1 MEISTSSIFISLQNL
16 QQYLKIHKTNFKLV
30 FSEVAL
36 DSSVFSFDHYSL
48 SDILNNF
55 LLLKENLGHVLDL
68 LCDYA
73 PSYLDLEGLKQEQCL
88 LIELTK
94 QIQYHMKEDFKLFL
108 KTMKKYCLSDDFGRV
123 SLFTNSIF
131 EEDLSGCLKNIKS
144 LKEEMALMLD
154 QSEEIKQKKK
164 INEVFVKKTQE
175 KFKFYTMMLD
185 FWVNERTYS
194 LEDSFLLGEC
204 QGFMSFFLDLSR
216 KLDTEKIK
224 LPKLKKELF
233 IFFNG
238 NIKSQI
244 VSLKDID
251 CGPSKKMDLMQDPS
265 VSSLQHHDTASD
277 FNTFV
282 RIKNQPI
289 KLINTAESQEF
300 TKILREKDNE
310 GKLATYLTEITQQ
323 NEELIK
329 VMVFSCNRIFEDI
342 STQSLLKFNALSFIK
357 KGVELAIPLFIKCVD
372 ASLVKSL
379 AFFIF
384 LVFSKE
390 YVPPKS
396 EEHILEELLRF
407 GIECFFVWGK
417 TFHQNKDYPNITLA
431 FNFLLEKNIEFPTS
445 LKFFEGRKAMPQE
458 KQLFHKIMLEKNLL
472 KEFLDNN
479 LDDVDIT
486 EITSSLQKL
495 EALLNSD
502 QANIAESASIMKE
515 KMLLKSIKLEL
526 DGFKKKK
533 LKFMEFR
540 SNVLKLIIKSKY
552 EQESV
557 SLSAKLPSIGAKKF
571 ILRNNSSILPPN
583 LLSVEEKKESVSST
597 KIPSFQELIDEKDQ
611 KISNKFKQRGSILV
625 KKSVFVEVTE
635 ESVHDI
641 REEEN
646 ESKIEKSKKAS
657 TRKI

>member
-1 MEISTSSIFISLQNL
+1 MEISTSSMFISLQNL

-55 LLLKENLGHVLDL
+55 LLLKENLGHVLDC
-68 LCDYA
+68 LCDNA
-73 PSYLDLEGLKQEQCL
+73 PSYLDLEGLKQEQSL

-94 QIQYHMKEDFKLFL
+94 QIQYNMKEDFKQFL
-108 KTMKKYCLSDDFGRV
+108 KTMKKYCVSDDFGRV

-131 EEDLSGCLKNIKS
+131 EEDLSGCLKNIKGI
-144 LKEEMALMLD
+144 KEEMASMLD

-185 FWVNERTYS
+185 FWINEKTYS
-194 LEDSFLLGEC
+194 LEESFLLGEC

-224 LPKLKKELF
+224 LPKLKKDLF

-238 NIKSQI
+238 NMKSQI
-244 VSLKDID
+244 VSLKDLD
-251 CGPSKKMDLMQDPS
+251 CDSSKKTNMIQDPS
-265 VSSLQHHDTASD
+265 VLSLQHHDTASD

-289 KLINTAESQEF
+289 KLINPADSQEF

-310 GKLATYLTEITQQ
+310 GKFATYLTEITQQ

-329 VMVFSCNRIFEDI
+329 VIVFSCNRIFEDI
-342 STQSLLKFNALSFIK
+342 STPSLLKFNALSFIK
-357 KGVELAIPLFIKCVD
+357 KGIELAIPLFIKYVD

-396 EEHILEELLRF
+396 EEHILQELLRF

-417 TFHQNKDYPNITLA
+417 TFHQNKEYPNITLA

-445 LKFFEGRKAMPQE
+445 LKFFEGKKAMPQE

-479 LDDVDIT
+479 IDDVDIT
-486 EITSSLQKL
+486 EITSSLQNL

-502 QANIAESASIMKE
+502 QANISESALIMKE

-526 DGFKKKK
+526 DGLKKKK
-533 LKFMEFR
+533 IKLMEFR

-571 ILRNNSSILPPN
+571 ILRNNSGVLPQN
-583 LLSVEEKKESVSST
+583 FLNVEEKKENVSTT

-611 KISNKFKQRGSILV
+611 KISNKFQKRGSVLM
-625 KKSVFVEVTE
+625 KKSVFVEVME
-635 ESVHDI
+635 ETTKDI
-641 REEEN
+641 LEEEN
-646 ESKIEKSKKAS
+646 EPKIEKSKRAS
-657 TRKI
+657 IRKI

>member
-1 MEISTSSIFISLQNL
+1 MEISTNSMFISLQNL

-30 FSEVAL
+30 FSEVSL

-48 SDILNNF
+48 SDLLNNF
-55 LLLKENLGHVLDL
+55 LLLKENLVIILDS
-68 LCDYA
+68 LCENP

-94 QIQYHMKEDFKLFL
+94 QIQYNMKEDFKLFL
-108 KTMKKYCLSDDFGRV
+108 KTMKKYCVSDDFGRV
-123 SLFTNSIF
+123 SLFTNPIL
-131 EEDLSGCLKNIKS
+131 EEDLSGCLRNIKS
-144 LKEEMALMLD
+144 LKEEMALMVD

-175 KFKFYTMMLD
+175 KFKFYSLMLD
-185 FWVNERTYS
+185 YWVNEKTDP
-194 LEDSFLLGEC
+194 LEDSFLLAEC
-204 QGFMSFFLDLSR
+204 QGFMNFFLDLSR
-216 KLDTEKIK
+216 KLDAENIK

-244 VSLKDID
+244 ASLKDLD
-251 CGPSKKMDLMQDPS
+251 CGSTKNTNLMDPS
-265 VSSLQHHDTASD
+265 VFSLQNHDTASD

-310 GKLATYLTEITQQ
+310 GKLATYLNEIAMQ

-329 VMVFSCNRIFEDI
+329 VIIFSCNRIFEDI
-342 STQSLLKFNALSFIK
+342 STPSLLKFNALSFLK
-357 KGVELAIPLFIKCVD
+357 KAVELAVPLFIKYLE

-431 FNFLLEKNIEFPTS
+431 FNFLLEKHIEFPTS
-445 LKFFEGRKAMPQE
+445 LRFFEGKKAMPQE

-479 LDDVDIT
+479 IDNVDST
-486 EITSSLQKL
+486 EITSRLQNF

-502 QANIAESASIMKE
+502 QANISESASIMKE

-540 SNVLKLIIKSKY
+540 SNVLKLLIKSKY

-571 ILRNNSSILPPN
+571 ILRNNSGVLPQN
-583 LLSVEEKKESVSST
+583 FLLPEEKKESISST
-597 KIPSFQELIDEKDQ
+597 KIPSFQELIEEKDQ
-611 KISNKFKQRGSILV
+611 KISNKFQQRSSILM

-635 ESVHDI
+635 ENMNDI
-641 REEEN
+641 HEEEN
-646 ESKIEKSKKAS
+646 ESKAMKSKKTS
-657 TRKI
+657 SRKN